1 MRTVSWIATTAI
13 GLIVA
18 GALVAPQALRWLE
31 ASAAAP
37 VEGAV
42 PAPRTVV
49 VTAARPLPDRA
60 VRHLPGT
67 IAARVE
73 ADLGFRVGG
82 KLSARRV
89 SVGDTVKAG
98 DVVATLDETDLQLQ
112 LEAAEAEQAA
122 ARIALEKAEI
132 SLGRV
137 ATLKAKGWATG
148 QASDLETVAVE
159 EARAR
164 LLEAGR
170 TVDLARN
177 ARSYA
182 TLRAD
187 ADGVVTATLAEPG
200 QVVASGQPVARVA
213 HAGER
218 EAVVAIPEAMLAEA
232 RGAAASVE
240 LWSEPGRAIP
250 AELRQLSPVADSATR
265 TFEARYTL
273 AADGAAPALGMSVTV
288 SLAGPAS
295 GREVELPL
303 SALLDTG
310 AGPAVW
316 VVGADGRLAARPV
329 TVGGFGGGTARIEAG
344 LAEGERVVVLGAH
357 KLEAGE
363 RVRPVEAEG

>member
-1 MRTVSWIATTAI
+1 M
-13 GLIVA
+13 
-18 GALVAPQALRWLE
+18 
-31 ASAAAP
+31 
-37 VEGAV
+37 
-42 PAPRTVV
+42 
-49 VTAARPLPDRA
+49 
-60 VRHLPGT
+60 
-67 IAARVE
+67 
-73 ADLGFRVGG
+73 
-82 KLSARRV
+82 
-89 SVGDTVKAG
+89 
-98 DVVATLDETDLQLQ
+98 
-112 LEAAEAEQAA
+112 
-122 ARIALEKAEI
+122 
-132 SLGRV
+132 
-137 ATLKAKGWATG
+137 
-148 QASDLETVAVE
+148 
-159 EARAR
+159 
-164 LLEAGR
+164 
-170 TVDLARN
+170 
-177 ARSYA
+177 
-182 TLRAD
+182 
-187 ADGVVTATLAEPG
+187 
-200 QVVASGQPVARVA
+200 
-213 HAGER
+213 
-218 EAVVAIPEAMLAEA
+218 VAIPEAMLAEA